1 MFERDESFGEW
12 RLAHGTLDDP
22 EAVTSIKAHIFIEDT
37 KDGGCSDWLTH
48 IDNQK
53 IKRWNGFP
61 ERSSEVPER
70 WHTSEQIQSNKEPV
84 HVHCDCSGV
93 SFYVSRPSALSKE
106 TDGPICDS
114 LLEMPKDKLWW
125 LRANHTKFLA
135 GICLCDECRL
145 STGSDIQQ
153 WAFVPTA
160 NIHLSKDCSVPF
172 STMFGTLKTYRSSTE
187 ASRYFC
193 GTCGA
198 TVFWIGDARPT
209 LIDVSVGLFD
219 ANEGARAESILDFPT
234 ERISFKEDGIK
245 RAPALTAALE
255 AGITAWG
262 LSQASK

>member
-1 MFERDESFGEW
+1 
-12 RLAHGTLDDP
+12 
-22 EAVTSIKAHIFIEDT
+22 
-37 KDGGCSDWLTH
+37 
-48 IDNQK
+48 
-53 IKRWNGFP
+53 
-61 ERSSEVPER
+61 
-70 WHTSEQIQSNKEPV
+70 
-84 HVHCDCSGV
+84 
-93 SFYVSRPSALSKE
+93 
-106 TDGPICDS
+106 
-114 LLEMPKDKLWW
+114 
-125 LRANHTKFLA
+125 
-135 GICLCDECRL
+135 
-145 STGSDIQQ
+145 
-153 WAFVPTA
+153 
-160 NIHLSKDCSVPF
+160 
-172 STMFGTLKTYRSSTE
+172 MFGTLKTYRSSTE